1 MDKVELDYLR
11 MMARDKPSYTI
22 GSGTLHKLLDFVE
35 EQAKRLD
42 EVIKDTP
49 RKIAAARERQW
60 TLEEVAASMRKRAA
74 RVVNYR
80 EPSRFRDGTIE
91 RDTIEAQIRA
101 LPLLDERTVRDEP
114 VPGSHPTTRRQRE
127 YLGSTEYPTGVYNGH
142 CLGLAGMETIW
153 SVGLTPEEAIRA
165 LCAARLGEFGE
176 DMTPL
181 ELTTGFTWGFR
192 FTADGTGCKA
202 AGIHVPGGVVL
213 TWWK

>member
-35 EQAKRLD
+35 EQAKRLN
-42 EVIKDTP
+42 EMIKDAP

-60 TLEEVAASMRKRAA
+60 SLEEVAASMRKRAA

-114 VPGSHPTTRRQRE
+114 VPDPAKQTTLCNKNPLGARSHF
-127 YLGSTEYPTGVYNGH
+127 YSGH
-142 CLGLAGMETIW
+142 CLGLAGMDTIW
-153 SVGLTPEEAIRA
+153 SVGVTPEEAIRA